1 MWLPD
6 LKDPFP
12 KSLRLY
18 YLSNSSLTAAIF
30 LSRHRMLIVQWKIC
44 SALCAL
50 ILLASP
56 FLINGAVLSCKTHHK
71 GKCPVEGKMVDKV
84 AEADVEDH

>member
-1 MWLPD
+1 LWLPD
-6 LKDPFP
+6 LKDH
-12 KSLRLY
+12 
-18 YLSNSSLTAAIF
+18 LSNSSLTAAFF
-30 LSRHRMLIVQWKIC
+30 LSRHQMLIVQWKIF
-44 SALCAL
+44 SAPYAA

-56 FLINGAVLSCKTHHK
+56 SFISGAALSCKTHHK